1 MKENFNNAVYQDEE
15 MSNAQ
20 KIELLKVCFTDY
32 QKQIWEN
39 FKKLSPEE
47 KTEMLWFITS
57 AQLVILNRYRKEK
70 NQ

>member
-32 QKQIWEN
+32 QKQIWES

-57 AQLVILNRYRKEK
+57 AQLVILNRHRKEK

>member
-1 MKENFNNAVYQDEE
+1 MKENFNNAIYQDEE

-32 QKQIWEN
+32 QKQNWKN